1 MNKKIFFLRVIV
13 LGLSLA
19 LLAACSSIDKT
30 AYKNARTLPSLEIPP
45 NLMAPAVSEGVEM
58 VTQTDSV
65 AAGKAALIWERD
77 GGLLMVLNLDYATAW
92 MQIGEILKAKG
103 FSIKSEEKAKG
114 LYHLQLQDSSKQL
127 SIEDRG
133 VKILVTILDS
143 KKRRDHS
150 NEAYQILSKIHAE
163 LR

>member
-1 MNKKIFFLRVIV
+1 MNKKIFSLRLTV

-58 VTQTDSV
+58 ITHTDSV

-77 GGLLMVLNLDYATAW
+77 GGLIMVLNLDYATAW

-103 FSIKSEEKAKG
+103 FSIKNEEKSKG

-133 VKILVTILDS
+133 VKILVTIFDS
-143 KKRRDHS
+143 KNRRDHS